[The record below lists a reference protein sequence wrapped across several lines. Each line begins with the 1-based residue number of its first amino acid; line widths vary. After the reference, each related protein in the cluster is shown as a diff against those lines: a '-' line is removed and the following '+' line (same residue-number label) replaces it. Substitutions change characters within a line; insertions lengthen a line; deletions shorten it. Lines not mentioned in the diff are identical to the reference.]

1 MCDFVVLLLIRL
13 KIIYSGVENEN
24 EIYSCG
30 QLEAVQSDKPIVK
43 EELKSENNNNFIQT
57 IQSVK
62 IKPLQHRPKSVTAS
76 IFTKLPDKQQSA
88 GQSIPQQKAY
98 SVTAKLFSPI
108 SAIVP
113 RAQPVTSKLFVP
125 RTEDMN
131 KGFFMFPE
139 EEPGLASKYK
149 FLFCFYLKVVN
160 VVNSCKK

>member
-1 MCDFVVLLLIRL
+1 M
-13 KIIYSGVENEN
+13 
-24 EIYSCG
+24 
-30 QLEAVQSDKPIVK
+30 EAVQSDKPIVK
-43 EELKSENNNNFIQT
+43 KELISENNKNIIQT
-57 IQSVK
+57 INCVK

-76 IFTKLPDKQQSA
+76 IFTTLPDKQQSA
-88 GQSIPQQKAY
+88 VQSIPQQKAY

-139 EEPGLASKYK
+139 EEPGLASK
-149 FLFCFYLKVVN
+149 
-160 VVNSCKK
+160 SI